1 MSEASGPPAGEVS
14 EAPGPLSGAVSR
26 AAVGQAARTLG
37 AYAARFVLGALMS
50 VVVNRSLGPEGR
62 GTYAVLIAVA
72 TVALHLGQ
80 LSVEESHVA
89 LWSRVR
95 DPAVV
100 TANSVLF
107 GAALGGACAVGAAM
121 VVVGL
126 GPGVVPV
133 TDLGLLAVALAWIPC
148 AMTEKLLARLMVL
161 RARIDVNDL
170 SGLLSVGVHC
180 ASLLL
185 LAALGRVTLGW
196 VVALWTMSAA
206 LPLAVL
212 LPAAHPRLRDCDLGV
227 ARRTLRLG
235 LRYHTGLVSMF
246 LLLRADVLIMGAMT
260 TAAETGLYAV
270 AVTLMELGRVP
281 SDVLANLAMPRQL
294 EDDERPAALFTV
306 RSTRI
311 AALAAAGS
319 VGLLCVTAPFLVP
332 AVYGPAFTGAAG
344 PLLALAP
351 GLWSIGASRPVGAF
365 LLRLDRPLRSSMTAV
380 AALTVNVA
388 VNLALI
394 PSYGAVGAALAS
406 SVGYAV
412 FAVLQVLW
420 FLRVTRC
427 RWSDL
432 LPRGSDL
439 RYLWGTVR
447 RAPSG

>member
-1 MSEASGPPAGEVS
+1 MN
-14 EAPGPLSGAVSR
+14 
-26 AAVGQAARTLG
+26 AAAGQAARTLG

-62 GTYAVLIAVA
+62 GAYAVLIAVG
-72 TVALHLGQ
+72 TVALHLGH

-89 LWSRVR
+89 LWSRLR
-95 DPAVV
+95 DTAVV

-107 GAALGGACAVGAAM
+107 GAALGGVCAIAAAV

-133 TDLGLLAVALAWIPC
+133 TDPGLLAVALVWIPC

-161 RARIDVNDL
+161 RARIDVNNR

-180 ASLLL
+180 ASLVL
-185 LAALGRVTLGW
+185 LAALGKVTLWW

-206 LPLAVL
+206 LPLVVL
-212 LPAAHPRLRDCDLGV
+212 LPAARPRLRHCDLGM

-246 LLLRADVLIMGAMT
+246 LLLRVDVLILGAMT
-260 TAAETGLYAV
+260 TTAEVGLYAV

-281 SDVLANLAMPRQL
+281 SDVVANLAMPRQL
-294 EDDERPAALFTV
+294 EDDERAATVCTV

-311 AALAAAGS
+311 AALVAAGS
-319 VGLLCVTAPFLVP
+319 VGFLCATAPFVVP
-332 AVYGPAFTGAAG
+332 AVYGPAFTGAVG

-351 GLWSIGASRPVGAF
+351 GLWAIGASRPVGAF
-365 LLRLDRPLRSSMTAV
+365 LLRLDRPLRNSVTAV
-380 AALTVNVA
+380 AALTANVA
-388 VNLALI
+388 LNLALI
-394 PSYGAVGAALAS
+394 PSYGAGGAAFAS
-406 SVGYAV
+406 SVGYSV
-412 FAVLQVLW
+412 FAALQVQW
-420 FLRVTRC
+420 FLRVTRHS
-427 RWSDL
+427 WSDL

-447 RAPSG
+447 RTPSWSAD

>member
-1 MSEASGPPAGEVS
+1 VNGHA
-14 EAPGPLSGAVSR
+14 
-26 AAVGQAARTLG
+26 GQATRTLG

-72 TVALHLGQ
+72 TVALHLGH

-95 DPAVV
+95 DTAVV

-107 GAALGGACAVGAAM
+107 GTVLGCVCAVAAAA

-133 TDLGLLAVALAWIPC
+133 TDRGLLAVALAWIPC

-161 RARIDVNDL
+161 RARIDVNNR

-180 ASLLL
+180 ASLVV
-185 LAALGRVTLGW
+185 LAALGKVTLWW
-196 VVALWTMSAA
+196 VVALWSLSAA

-212 LPAAHPRLRDCDLGV
+212 LPAARPRLRHCDIGV

-235 LRYHTGLVSMF
+235 LRYHTGLVSLF
-246 LLLRADVLIMGAMT
+246 LLLRADVLILGAMT
-260 TAAETGLYAV
+260 TTAEVGLYAV

-281 SDVLANLAMPRQL
+281 PDVVANLAMPRQL
-294 EDDERPAALFTV
+294 EDDQRAAAVFTI

-311 AALAAAGS
+311 AALVAAGS
-319 VGLLCVTAPFLVP
+319 VALLCVTAPFVVP
-332 AVYGPAFTGAAG
+332 AVYGSAFTGAVG

-351 GLWSIGASRPVGAF
+351 GLWSIGASRPIGAF
-365 LLRLDRPLRSSMTAV
+365 LLRLDRPLRNSVTAV
-380 AALTVNVA
+380 AALTTNV
-388 VNLALI
+388 VLNLALI
-394 PSYGAVGAALAS
+394 PSCGAVGAALAS
-406 SVGYAV
+406 SIGYGV
-412 FAVLQVLW
+412 LAVLQVLW
-420 FLRVTRC
+420 FLRVTRSP
-427 RWSDL
+427 WSDL
-432 LPRGSDL
+432 LPRGSDI
-439 RYLWGTVR
+439 RYLWGAVCRTPSW
-447 RAPSG
+447 RAG